1 MAVPAAKAAGGDF
14 YAAAPL
20 PISQPERPGM
30 IRTLATWICL
40 GAFAVSAA
48 IATAY
53 LALEALVAP
62 L

>member
-1 MAVPAAKAAGGDF
+1 
-14 YAAAPL
+14 
-20 PISQPERPGM
+20 M

-40 GAFAVSAA
+40 GAFIATAA